1 MDFDTI
7 KHRITEFFNL
17 TRQEK
22 KSQLNRLILFLGVL
36 GILLIGL
43 SECGTGTETPEAQCI
58 AASPSISGTT
68 AEMLEQ
74 QLLQILEKMEG
85 VGNAEIMIT
94 LEDSGENYYATED
107 KTEGNS
113 ESSYASDGTLSNIRS
128 SRSLEQEYLLV
139 ENSDGRREALL
150 LSRSEPQVKGVI
162 VICDGADRATVR
174 ETVTEAVCTILHIN
188 STRVYVAKAKA
199 EK

>member
-43 SECGTGTETPEAQCI
+43 SECGAGTETPEAQCI

-74 QLLQILEKMEG
+74 QLL
-85 VGNAEIMIT
+85 
-94 LEDSGENYYATED
+94 
-107 KTEGNS
+107 
-113 ESSYASDGTLSNIRS
+113 
-128 SRSLEQEYLLV
+128 
-139 ENSDGRREALL
+139 
-150 LSRSEPQVKGVI
+150 
-162 VICDGADRATVR
+162 
-174 ETVTEAVCTILHIN
+174 
-188 STRVYVAKAKA
+188 
-199 EK
+199 